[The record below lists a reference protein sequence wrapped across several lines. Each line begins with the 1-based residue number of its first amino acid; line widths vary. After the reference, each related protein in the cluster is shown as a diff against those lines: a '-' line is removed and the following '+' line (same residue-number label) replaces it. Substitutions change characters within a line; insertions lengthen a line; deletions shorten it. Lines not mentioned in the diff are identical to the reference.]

1 MLLRRYIDMNRKSF
15 IKAGALTLGALALT
29 NQRLIAGLLGQPES
43 KIKMLTNDIG
53 IFVERGGP
61 MLFYMG
67 KDSNV
72 VVDAQWPE
80 QATSLID
87 ELKKRNNRPIE
98 LLINTHHHIGNTSGN
113 ITFKDKTKQ
122 ILAHENS
129 KRNQLTNS
137 RLMKTENKQAY
148 PTITYKET
156 WCQKFGKENVC
167 VYHYGPAH
175 TNGDSIIHFE
185 YNDIV
190 HMGDVVHNRQHPAI
204 DRVGGGSLKKWA
216 EALPKIYNDFG
227 KNTKFVFGH
236 AANGFDYVGTRED
249 LRLFSNYLGQLIIHV
264 ENEIKRGLSKKELIK
279 SATDVVP
286 GSNPQWKGEGLGR
299 TYASAYNEISYYLA
313 LQDQ

>member
-1 MLLRRYIDMNRKSF
+1 MNRKSF
-15 IKAGALTLGALALT
+15 IQTTALTLGALALS
-29 NQRLIAGLLGQPES
+29 NQRLIAAMLGQPES
-43 KIKMLTNDIG
+43 KIRMLTNEIG

-61 MLFYMG
+61 ILFYMG
-67 KDSNV
+67 KDANV
-72 VVDAQWPE
+72 VVDSQWPE
-80 QATSLID
+80 QATYLID

-98 LLINTHHHIGNTSGN
+98 MLINTHHHIGNTSGN
-113 ITFKDKTKQ
+113 ITFKESAKH

-129 KRNQLTNS
+129 KKNQLTNS

-167 VYHYGPAH
+167 VYYYGPAH

-236 AANGFDYVGTRED
+236 AGNGFDHVGTRDD
-249 LRLFSNYLGQLIIHV
+249 LRLFSNYLGQLIIHI
-264 ENEIKRGLSKKELIK
+264 ENEIKRGKSKKEIIK

-286 GSNPQWKGEGLGR
+286 GSNPQWKGEGLAR
-299 TYASAYNEISYYLA
+299 TYAAAYDEISYYQA

>member
-1 MLLRRYIDMNRKSF
+1 
-15 IKAGALTLGALALT
+15 LGALAVA
-29 NQRLIAGLLGQPES
+29 NQRLIAAFLNQPES
-43 KIKMLTNDIG
+43 KIRMLTNEIG
-53 IFVERGGP
+53 IFIERGGP

-67 KDSNV
+67 KDANV
-72 VVDAQWPE
+72 VVDSQWPE
-80 QATSLID
+80 QASSLID

-98 LLINTHHHIGNTSGN
+98 ILINTHHHIGNTSGN
-113 ITFKDKTKQ
+113 ITFRGSVKN
-122 ILAHENS
+122 IVAHDNA
-129 KRNQLTNS
+129 KKNQMTNS

-148 PTITYKET
+148 PTLTYKDT

-167 VYHYGPAH
+167 VYYYGPAH

-190 HMGDVVHNRQHPAI
+190 HMGDVVHNRTHPAI

-236 AANGFDYVGTRED
+236 AGNGFDFVGTRED

-264 ENEIKRGLSKKELIK
+264 ENEIKRGKSKKEIIK

-286 GSNPQWKGEGLGR
+286 GSNPQWKGEGLAR
-299 TYASAYNEISYYLA
+299 TYAAAYDEISYYQA